1 MNIIEIVLF
10 VTAVVGVIGFG
21 IYQGRKATDDSAGMA
36 SGYFLAGRHLTWYLV
51 GFSLIAANISTEQ
64 FVGMSGQAAGSLG
77 MAIASYEWMAA
88 VTLVAVAFIFLPKF
102 LKTGIYTVPEFL
114 EYRFD
119 PVSRV
124 VMAIAT
130 LAILLG
136 GPIASVIYAGAL
148 VISEYYPSVPILGNL
163 VACCWL
169 IGLLSAA
176 YVFVGGLKACAWTD
190 LIWGASLIV
199 GGAIVAYLAFD
210 ALGMADP
217 ASLVKTATLKDVTV
231 DELASAGSWERFQL
245 LNAGTAE
252 EGGKLHMVRPL
263 SDTDI
268 PWSALIVG
276 LWIPN
281 FFYWGFNQY
290 IIQRALGART
300 LAEGQQGIIFASS
313 LKLIIPFVIVIPGI
327 VAFNLYYEQ
336 MALEGGGYAYDT
348 AFPTLLRN
356 LVKPFPWISW
366 FVLAALFGAIVSSL
380 ASMLN
385 SASTVATMDLWRKI
399 SPNASDENL
408 IRTGR
413 ILVIAFVIIATLI
426 APHLGQFNAI
436 FKYIQEIQG
445 FISPGIIAIFAF
457 GMLVPK
463 APRFLGWSALLLNAV
478 LYGALKFFLA
488 DMIAGAGFWYAHEI
502 AFLDRMAICLFVV
515 CAYCGI
521 MTLLKPLPSPVVLP
535 VNEDMDMTS
544 SPKVKMLGYG
554 VVAATVVL
562 YIIFW

>member
-21 IYQGRKATDDSAGMA
+21 IYQGRQASDDKIGKA

-102 LKTGIYTVPEFL
+102 LKTGIYTIPEFL

-119 PVSRV
+119 PISRV
-124 VMAIAT
+124 VMAIVT

-148 VISEYYPSVPILGNL
+148 VISEYYQSIPVLGNL

-169 IGLLSAA
+169 IGMLSAA

-217 ASLVKTATLKDVTV
+217 VSLLKTATLKDVTV
-231 DELASAGSWERFQL
+231 DELADAGSWERFQL
-245 LNAGTAE
+245 LNAGAAAQ
-252 EGGKLHMVRPL
+252 GGKLHMIRPL
-263 SDTDI
+263 SDNDI
-268 PWSALIVG
+268 PWSALLVG

-290 IIQRALGART
+290 IIQRALGSRT
-300 LAEGQQGIIFASS
+300 LAEGQQGIIFASF

-327 VAFNLYYEQ
+327 LAFNLYYDQ
-336 MALEGGGYAYDT
+336 MALPGGGYAYDT

-356 LVKPFPWISW
+356 LVKPFPWVSW

-399 SPNASDENL
+399 SPNASDDNL

-413 ILVIAFVIIATLI
+413 IFVIVFVIIATLI

-463 APRFLGWSALLLNAV
+463 APRFLGWSALFLNAV

-488 DMIAGAGFWYAHEI
+488 DMIASAGLWYADEI

-515 CAYCGI
+515 CVYCGI
-521 MTLLKPLPSPVVLP
+521 MTLLKPLPASVVLP

-544 SPKVKMLGYG
+544 SPKVKILGYG
-554 VVAATVVL
+554 VIIATVVL